1 MKLYKIIQTAR
12 LPQYSGQLLASQ
24 VQLSDDESA
33 ASTSTLLAP
42 STPASSSRH
51 SLSRKRSRSLSAAS
65 PSGSISQRSP
75 RSTSSTSSG
84 SPPTPLAREAK
95 RPRLMPVTKFSLPD
109 FADEIESCIERD
121 EVYTSQQRCKVIRET
136 CRALQGYCKKQ
147 QQPVTASSK
156 KMAAELLSKKCP
168 NSLGSEVFVINCVEF
183 DLQCPVIKTLFNTYT
198 HFRILCTFKYYGGF
212 KTIRTTQGRPAGRF
226 WKRENLH
233 QSVPTA
239 PTMKNLCS
247 YILWSWSKKAWRNRV
262 WGMLEKLLVYWA
274 LRFNIVGS
282 GCRGKTVRSELQTL
296 LLNSQHSRSPCM

>member
-1 MKLYKIIQTAR
+1 MFPKNFVLGMKLYKIIQTVR
-12 LPQYSGQLLASQ
+12 LSQYSGQLLASQ

-51 SLSRKRSRSLSAAS
+51 SLSCKRSRSLSAAS

-109 FADEIESCIERD
+109 FADEIEGCIERD

-168 NSLGSEVFVINCVEF
+168 NSLGSEVFVIDVLILIF
-183 DLQCPVIKTLFNTYT
+183 SVRLLKHSLTHTHILGFSVLSNTT
-198 HFRILCTFKYYGGF
+198 VVSKQFVQLKEGLREGSVKGKICTK
-212 KTIRTTQGRPAGRF
+212 
-226 WKRENLH
+226 
-233 QSVPTA
+233 
-239 PTMKNLCS
+239 
-247 YILWSWSKKAWRNRV
+247 
-262 WGMLEKLLVYWA
+262 VYQQ
-274 LRFNIVGS
+274 LR
-282 GCRGKTVRSELQTL
+282 R
-296 LLNSQHSRSPCM
+296 